1 MTVSTFQGR
10 RVITRYRSIRYDE
23 TEVLVSLD
31 LVRYLRNLHIYLDKF
46 LMFRFLKARVVLSN
60 GLVMGG
66 NVPNTIGT
74 IGKQPWVW
82 RPR

>member
-1 MTVSTFQGR
+1 MRHG
-10 RVITRYRSIRYDE
+10 E

-31 LVRYLRNLHIYLDKF
+31 LARYLRNLHIYLDKF
-46 LMFRFLKARVVLSN
+46 LMFRFLKAKVVLSN

-74 IGKQPWVW
+74 ISKQPWVW

>member
-1 MTVSTFQGR
+1 MRHG
-10 RVITRYRSIRYDE
+10 E

-31 LVRYLRNLHIYLDKF
+31 LALYLRNLHIYLDKF
-46 LMFRFLKARVVLSN
+46 LMFRFLKAKVVLSN

-74 IGKQPWVW
+74 ISKQPWVW

>member
-1 MTVSTFQGR
+1 MSHGE
-10 RVITRYRSIRYDE
+10 I
-23 TEVLVSLD
+23 EVLVSLD
-31 LVRYLRNLHIYLDKF
+31 LARYLRNLHIYLDKF
-46 LMFRFLKARVVLSN
+46 LMFRFLKAKVVLSN

>member
-1 MTVSTFQGR
+1 MQSG
-10 RVITRYRSIRYDE
+10 D

-46 LMFRFLKARVVLSN
+46 LMFRFLKAQVVLSN

-74 IGKQPWVW
+74 TSKQPWVW

>member
-1 MTVSTFQGR
+1 MSHG
-10 RVITRYRSIRYDE
+10 E

-46 LMFRFLKARVVLSN
+46 LMFRFLKAKVVLSN

-66 NVPNTIGT
+66 NVPRTIGT
-74 IGKQPWVW
+74 ISNQPWVW

>member
-1 MTVSTFQGR
+1 M
-10 RVITRYRSIRYDE
+10 RYGE

-66 NVPNTIGT
+66 NAPPSIGT
-74 IGKQPWVW
+74 IGQQPWVW

>member
-1 MTVSTFQGR
+1 MSHGE
-10 RVITRYRSIRYDE
+10 I
-23 TEVLVSLD
+23 EVLVSFD
-31 LVRYLRNLHIYLDKF
+31 LARYLRNLHIYLDKF
-46 LMFRFLKARVVLSN
+46 LMFRFLKAKVVLSN

-66 NVPNTIGT
+66 NVPRTIGT

>member
-1 MTVSTFQGR
+1 MRHG
-10 RVITRYRSIRYDE
+10 E

-31 LVRYLRNLHIYLDKF
+31 LARYLRNLHIYSDKF
-46 LMFRFLKARVVLSN
+46 LMFRFLKAKVVLSN

-74 IGKQPWVW
+74 ISKQPWVW